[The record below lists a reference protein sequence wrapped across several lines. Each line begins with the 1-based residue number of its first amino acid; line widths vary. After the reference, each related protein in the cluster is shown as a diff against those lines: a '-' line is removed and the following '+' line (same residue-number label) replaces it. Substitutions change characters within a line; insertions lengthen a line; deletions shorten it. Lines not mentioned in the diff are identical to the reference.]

1 MSRVR
6 IKTLSLWSEHCVAVD
21 VRITSLRVK
30 VSRQCNHF
38 GFEIAFDQM
47 DLKRK
52 YLIFSLVLILVL
64 SIVVAITVGSAQSGE
79 SGQRNITGN
88 DTEDVSIGAIGRYAP
103 RRQSYGYDQNGKL
116 RQKW

>member
-1 MSRVR
+1 
-6 IKTLSLWSEHCVAVD
+6 
-21 VRITSLRVK
+21 
-30 VSRQCNHF
+30 
-38 GFEIAFDQM
+38 
-47 DLKRK
+47 
-52 YLIFSLVLILVL
+52 
-64 SIVVAITVGSAQSGE
+64 VAITVGSAQSGE

>member
-52 YLIFSLVLILVL
+52 YLIFSLVLILGNHISLQHITMYGLMFL
-64 SIVVAITVGSAQSGE
+64 SL
-79 SGQRNITGN
+79 
-88 DTEDVSIGAIGRYAP
+88 
-103 RRQSYGYDQNGKL
+103 KL
-116 RQKW
+116 PKLI

>member
-21 VRITSLRVK
+21 VRITS
-30 VSRQCNHF
+30 SDHF

-52 YLIFSLVLILVL
+52 YLIFSLVLILGNHISLQHITMYGLMFL
-64 SIVVAITVGSAQSGE
+64 SL
-79 SGQRNITGN
+79 
-88 DTEDVSIGAIGRYAP
+88 
-103 RRQSYGYDQNGKL
+103 KL
-116 RQKW
+116 PKLI